1 MYDFPVRYFLL
12 CDVEHFQDEL
22 PCNVSDVTTI
32 DWYSCELIIVLLNH
46 TMPIKSSTH
55 TSSRKQPSKSK
66 SKKKRSIPIPS
77 YESVQKTVK
86 DSKKKHGK
94 SKNTTDNYD
103 GNVRRGKEFIA
114 AFVME
119 TLEGTEEIH
128 GDGFNSKTDGEGSMD
143 PNLHQA
149 FAGPPIECTPTALA
163 MFIAQKCFTEEC
175 GKSTASAIHAAF
187 LRYYDIM

>member
-1 MYDFPVRYFLL
+1 M
-12 CDVEHFQDEL
+12 Q
-22 PCNVSDVTTI
+22 VSD
-32 DWYSCELIIVLLNH
+32 LIIDRRMVFMDILSLNY
-46 TMPIKSSTH
+46 TMPKHSTH
-55 TSSRKQPSKSK
+55 MSSRKQPGKSK
-66 SKKKRSIPIPS
+66 SKKNGSNPTPS

-86 DSKKKHGK
+86 DSKRKHGK

-114 AFVME
+114 AYVAEVPEGAREMHGAEDVSTAE
-119 TLEGTEEIH
+119 TEGAIH
-128 GDGFNSKTDGEGSMD
+128 

-149 FAGPPIECTPTALA
+149 FSGPPIECTPTALA

-187 LRYYDIM
+187 LRYYDTM

>member
-1 MYDFPVRYFLL
+1 M
-12 CDVEHFQDEL
+12 
-22 PCNVSDVTTI
+22 
-32 DWYSCELIIVLLNH
+32 
-46 TMPIKSSTH
+46 
-55 TSSRKQPSKSK
+55 
-66 SKKKRSIPIPS
+66 
-77 YESVQKTVK
+77 QKTIK
-86 DSKKKHGK
+86 ESKKKHGK

-114 AFVME
+114 AFVEEM
-119 TLEGTEEIH
+119 LEGT
-128 GDGFNSKTDGEGSMD
+128 GDGDADGEHSMD

-149 FAGPPIECTPTALA
+149 FTGPPIECTPTALA

>member
-1 MYDFPVRYFLL
+1 M
-12 CDVEHFQDEL
+12 
-22 PCNVSDVTTI
+22 T
-32 DWYSCELIIVLLNH
+32 LN
-46 TMPIKSSTH
+46 TH
-55 TSSRKQPSKSK
+55 SLKEPGKPK
-66 SKKKRSIPIPS
+66 SKKKRSNTTPS
-77 YESVQKTVK
+77 YKSVQKTVK

-114 AFVME
+114 AFVTE
-119 TLEGTEEIH
+119 TFEGTEEID
-128 GDGFNSKTDGEGSMD
+128 GDGCSESMD

>member
-1 MYDFPVRYFLL
+1 MNYTVVP
-12 CDVEHFQDEL
+12 
-22 PCNVSDVTTI
+22 
-32 DWYSCELIIVLLNH
+32 LNCTND
-46 TMPIKSSTH
+46 TMPQKSC
-55 TSSRKQPSKSK
+55 KQPASGKSK
-66 SKKKRSIPIPS
+66 LKKSNPTPS
-77 YESVQKTVK
+77 YKSLQKTVK
-86 DSKKKHGK
+86 DSQKNGK

-114 AFVME
+114 AFVKDSEM
-119 TLEGTEEIH
+119 LEGTE
-128 GDGFNSKTDGEGSMD
+128 DGEEINGERSMD

-149 FAGPPIECTPTALA
+149 FAGPPIECTPSALA

>member
-1 MYDFPVRYFLL
+1 M
-12 CDVEHFQDEL
+12 
-22 PCNVSDVTTI
+22 
-32 DWYSCELIIVLLNH
+32 WYILIVVPLYH
-46 TMPIKSSTH
+46 TMALKSSTH
-55 TSSRKQPSKSK
+55 SSSRKQPRKPK
-66 SKKKRSIPIPS
+66 SKKPRLNPTPS

-114 AFVME
+114 AFVSE
-119 TLEGTEEIH
+119 TFEGTASEELD
-128 GDGFNSKTDGEGSMD
+128 GDGGCSEPMD
-143 PNLHQA
+143 PNIHQA
-149 FAGPPIECTPTALA
+149 FDGPPIECTPTALA

-187 LRYYDIM
+187 LRYYDTM

>member
-1 MYDFPVRYFLL
+1 MAR
-12 CDVEHFQDEL
+12 
-22 PCNVSDVTTI
+22 
-32 DWYSCELIIVLLNH
+32 
-46 TMPIKSSTH
+46 
-55 TSSRKQPSKSK
+55 SRKQPGEPK
-66 SKKKRSIPIPS
+66 SKKNRSNTTPS
-77 YESVQKTVK
+77 YKSVQKTVK

-103 GNVRRGKEFIA
+103 GNVRRGKEFIS
-114 AFVME
+114 AFVTE
-119 TLEGTEEIH
+119 TFEETEGIDGDRCNSKD
-128 GDGFNSKTDGEGSMD
+128 GDGSESMD

>member
-1 MYDFPVRYFLL
+1 
-12 CDVEHFQDEL
+12 
-22 PCNVSDVTTI
+22 
-32 DWYSCELIIVLLNH
+32 
-46 TMPIKSSTH
+46 MPPKSSTT
-55 TSSRKQPSKSK
+55 TSSRKQPAAGKSK
-66 SKKKRSIPIPS
+66 SKKTRSNLNPTPS
-77 YESVQKTVK
+77 YESVQKTIK

-94 SKNTTDNYD
+94 AKNTTDNYD

-119 TLEGTEEIH
+119 TLEGTE
-128 GDGFNSKTDGEGSMD
+128 DSDADGEDSMD

>member
-1 MYDFPVRYFLL
+1 MAPKA
-12 CDVEHFQDEL
+12 
-22 PCNVSDVTTI
+22 SI
-32 DWYSCELIIVLLNH
+32 D
-46 TMPIKSSTH
+46 M
-55 TSSRKQPSKSK
+55 SSRKQPGKSK
-66 SKKKRSIPIPS
+66 SKKNQSNPTPS
-77 YESVQKTVK
+77 YKSVQKTVK

-114 AFVME
+114 AFVSAE
-119 TLEGTEEIH
+119 ALEESEEM
-128 GDGFNSKTDGEGSMD
+128 DSDGEGSMD

-175 GKSTASAIHAAF
+175 GQSTSASIHAAF
-187 LRYYDIM
+187 LRYYDTM

>member
-1 MYDFPVRYFLL
+1 
-12 CDVEHFQDEL
+12 
-22 PCNVSDVTTI
+22 
-32 DWYSCELIIVLLNH
+32 
-46 TMPIKSSTH
+46 MPPKPSTH
-55 TSSRKQPSKSK
+55 TSSCKQPSKSK
-66 SKKKRSIPIPS
+66 SNKKRSNPTPS
-77 YESVQKTVK
+77 YKSVQKTVN

-119 TLEGTEEIH
+119 TLEGTEEFH
-128 GDGFNSKTDGEGSMD
+128 NDERNSKADGESSMD
-143 PNLHQA
+143 PNLYQA

>member
-1 MYDFPVRYFLL
+1 
-12 CDVEHFQDEL
+12 
-22 PCNVSDVTTI
+22 
-32 DWYSCELIIVLLNH
+32 
-46 TMPIKSSTH
+46 MPLKSSTH
-55 TSSRKQPSKSK
+55 TSSRKQPGKSK
-66 SKKKRSIPIPS
+66 SKKKGLNPIPS

-94 SKNTTDNYD
+94 SKNTTENYD

-114 AFVME
+114 AFVKE
-119 TLEGTEEIH
+119 TLEGIEEMH
-128 GDGFNSKTDGEGSMD
+128 SDGCNSKADGEDSMD

-187 LRYYDIM
+187 LRYYDTM

>member
-1 MYDFPVRYFLL
+1 MG
-12 CDVEHFQDEL
+12 
-22 PCNVSDVTTI
+22 
-32 DWYSCELIIVLLNH
+32 
-46 TMPIKSSTH
+46 
-55 TSSRKQPSKSK
+55 SRRQPGKSK
-66 SKKKRSIPIPS
+66 SKKNRSNLTPS
-77 YESVQKTVK
+77 YESVQKTIK

-114 AFVME
+114 AFVKE
-119 TLEGTEEIH
+119 TLEGTE
-128 GDGFNSKTDGEGSMD
+128 DSDADGEDSESMD

-175 GKSTASAIHAAF
+175 GKSTASAIQAAF

>member
-1 MYDFPVRYFLL
+1 MVP
-12 CDVEHFQDEL
+12 
-22 PCNVSDVTTI
+22 SDRTMA
-32 DWYSCELIIVLLNH
+32 LN
-46 TMPIKSSTH
+46 TH
-55 TSSRKQPSKSK
+55 SRKQSGKPKL
-66 SKKKRSIPIPS
+66 KKKQSNTTPS

-94 SKNTTDNYD
+94 SKNTMDNYD
-103 GNVRRGKEFIA
+103 GNVCKGKDFIA
-114 AFVME
+114 AFVTE
-119 TLEGTEEIH
+119 TFEGTE
-128 GDGFNSKTDGEGSMD
+128 GADGGRCNSKDGDAMD

-187 LRYYDIM
+187 LRYYDVM

>member
-1 MYDFPVRYFLL
+1 
-12 CDVEHFQDEL
+12 
-22 PCNVSDVTTI
+22 
-32 DWYSCELIIVLLNH
+32 
-46 TMPIKSSTH
+46 MPPKSSTH
-55 TSSRKQPSKSK
+55 TSSRKQPGTSK
-66 SKKKRSIPIPS
+66 SKKKSSSTPS

-114 AFVME
+114 AFVKD
-119 TLEGTEEIH
+119 TLEGTETGEIAS
-128 GDGFNSKTDGEGSMD
+128 DNANTDGEGPGSMD

-149 FAGPPIECTPTALA
+149 FAGPPIGCTPTALA

>member
-1 MYDFPVRYFLL
+1 
-12 CDVEHFQDEL
+12 
-22 PCNVSDVTTI
+22 
-32 DWYSCELIIVLLNH
+32 
-46 TMPIKSSTH
+46 MPQKSSTL
-55 TSSRKQPSKSK
+55 TSSRKQPGKSK
-66 SKKKRSIPIPS
+66 SKKNQSNPTPS
-77 YESVQKTVK
+77 YKSVQKTIK

-94 SKNTTDNYD
+94 AKNTTDNYD

-119 TLEGTEEIH
+119 TVEGDAD
-128 GDGFNSKTDGEGSMD
+128 GDSESMD

-149 FAGPPIECTPTALA
+149 FAGPPIECTPTAIA

>member
-1 MYDFPVRYFLL
+1 
-12 CDVEHFQDEL
+12 
-22 PCNVSDVTTI
+22 VT
-32 DWYSCELIIVLLNH
+32 
-46 TMPIKSSTH
+46 
-55 TSSRKQPSKSK
+55 
-66 SKKKRSIPIPS
+66 PS

-86 DSKKKHGK
+86 ESKKKHGK

-103 GNVRRGKEFIA
+103 GNVRRGREFIA
-114 AFVME
+114 TFVKE
-119 TLEGTEEIH
+119 TLEGTGRES
-128 GDGFNSKTDGEGSMD
+128 DANGEDSMD